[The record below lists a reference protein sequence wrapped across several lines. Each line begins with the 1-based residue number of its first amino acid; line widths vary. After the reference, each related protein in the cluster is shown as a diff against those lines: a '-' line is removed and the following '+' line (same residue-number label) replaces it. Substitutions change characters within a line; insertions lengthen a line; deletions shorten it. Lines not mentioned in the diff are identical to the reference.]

1 MNNKRIA
8 RELLL
13 TAKKLV
19 SRFIEDT
26 VGDHDETKV
35 FYKWQNNG
43 NSYEI
48 SINVWYNEAGDPIE
62 AIPKITTAP
71 NPPCRTMWEEDDFM
85 KGAEKNRKDYLKVI
99 PEIKKY
105 AKGLE
110 DLHDY
115 IKELEKKHG

>member
-13 TAKKLV
+13 TAKNLV

-43 NSYEI
+43 NSKMIQTNYNNTFLSFRKS
-48 SINVWYNEAGDPIE
+48 SIKLAD
-62 AIPKITTAP
+62 
-71 NPPCRTMWEEDDFM
+71 
-85 KGAEKNRKDYLKVI
+85 
-99 PEIKKY
+99 
-105 AKGLE
+105 
-110 DLHDY
+110 
-115 IKELEKKHG
+115 